1 MKLKCLAT
9 GSNGNCYALI
19 DGDGKILLLD
29 CGLPIK
35 EIKAGID
42 FRVSDIVGCLITHAH
57 MDHSKSESDL
67 KKMGIPVITPYKNK
81 VSDANFGNF
90 FIRYFALT
98 DKDGRF
104 AHSNADGSEC
114 PVYGYIIMHNT
125 EKPKLLYLTD
135 CEFCKWRFSGM
146 ENLLIGINY
155 ADESFTE
162 HDNEMKKRHVMNGH
176 MELKTAC
183 EFIKVTD
190 RDKTLK
196 NVIVGHMSEHNSD
209 KTLFTDKIAEITSQA
224 NIFISEKGLVID
236 L

>member
-1 MKLKCLAT
+1 M
-9 GSNGNCYALI
+9 
-19 DGDGKILLLD
+19 
-29 CGLPIK
+29 
-35 EIKAGID
+35 
-42 FRVSDIVGCLITHAH
+42 FF
-57 MDHSKSESDL
+57 
-67 KKMGIPVITPYKNK
+67 
-81 VSDANFGNF
+81 AN
-90 FIRYFALT
+90 
-98 DKDGRF
+98 
-104 AHSNADGSEC
+104 
-114 PVYGYIIMHNT
+114 HN
-125 EKPKLLYLTD
+125 
-135 CEFCKWRFSGM
+135 
-146 ENLLIGINY
+146 

-209 KTLFTDKIAEITSQA
+209 KTLFTDKIAETTSQA